1 MSILLT
7 GGAGYI
13 GSHTAVELIEA
24 GHEVIIVDNYYN
36 SKPEIIKKIEAI
48 TGKKIEAYEIDCTDY
63 EQLKVLFDEKKIE
76 GVVHFAGYKAVG
88 ESVEKPLKYYENN
101 INSAIT
107 VLKLMKEYNINK
119 FVFSSSAT
127 VYGDAKTVPC
137 DETME
142 TGCTNPYGWTKY
154 MIEQIVKD
162 VAVSWPEFSGVL
174 LRYFNPIGAH
184 KSGLIGEKNND
195 IPNNLM
201 PYITMV
207 ADGKLDK
214 LKVFGN
220 DYDTKDGTGIR
231 DYIHVVD
238 LAKGHVKAME
248 YAHSKKGIEVINLG
262 TGTGYSVL
270 EVIKTFEKAND
281 IKINYEIV
289 GRRQG
294 DIAEIYADTKKA
306 KKLLDWEAEESLMDM
321 CKDAWRWEKN
331 NF

>member
-7 GGAGYI
+7 EKTSYI
-13 GSHTAVELIEA
+13 KSHTAVELIEA

-220 DYDTKDGTGIR
+220 DYDTKDGTGVR

-281 IKINYEIV
+281 IKIDYEIV

-321 CKDAWRWEKN
+321 CKDAWRWGKN